1 MTQHYEKLAI
11 APSALS
17 RLPQKTAVFDLC
29 VPPGVFD
36 DPDMSV
42 HQISGEVRVELQARL
57 LRCKGKVDVTLQLLC
72 DRTLQPFDTTLAFS
86 FEEIM
91 EVVPEYTYLAEA
103 ELTDDSHE
111 QILPEEELDLQEL
124 VRQYI
129 ILNLPA
135 QKLSSETCYNEH
147 LANVNQESN
156 PDSNPDSDSLPIDPA
171 WESIRQAVQ
180 SWEVDKS
187 K

>member
-1 MTQHYEKLAI
+1 MTQQFEKLAI
-11 APSALS
+11 TPAALS
-17 RLPQKTAVFDLC
+17 RLPQKTAVFDLR

-36 DPDMSV
+36 DSEMHIHEINGAV
-42 HQISGEVRVELQARL
+42 IVELQARL
-57 LRCKGKVDVTLQLLC
+57 LRCKGKVNVFLQLIC
-72 DRTLQPFDTTLAFS
+72 DRTLQPFDTTLDFS

-91 EVVPEYTYLAEA
+91 EVVPEYTFAEEA
-103 ELTDDSHE
+103 ELTEDSHE
-111 QILPEEELDLQEL
+111 QILSEEELDLQEL

-147 LANVNQESN
+147 LANVNQ
-156 PDSNPDSDSLPIDPA
+156 DSSPDSDSPSIDPA